1 MVVNTQGLSFSATFA
16 LSRFGESLTRI
27 LAECWADKMSFLYA
41 LSIKAQEAGAF
52 VGEAD
57 LSVWRET
64 PALRALL
71 ADEEVPSDVQVAV
84 GARAQEIRSLRS
96 SWRRGWELRAGKG
109 GARSRGRVWHWPR

>member
-1 MVVNTQGLSFSATFA
+1 MVAKTQGLSFSATFV
-16 LSRFGESLTRI
+16 LSRFGESPTRI
-27 LAECWADKMSFLYA
+27 LVERWADKMSFLYA
-41 LSIKAQEAGAF
+41 LSIKAQEAGAC

-71 ADEEVPSDVQVAV
+71 VDEEVPSDVQVVV

-96 SWRRGWELRAGKG
+96 S
-109 GARSRGRVWHWPR
+109 

>member
-1 MVVNTQGLSFSATFA
+1 MVANTQGLSFSATFA
-16 LSRFGESLTRI
+16 LSRFGESLARI
-27 LAECWADKMSFLYA
+27 LAECWADKMPFLYA
-41 LSIKAQEAGAF
+41 LSLEAQEAGAL

-71 ADEEVPSDVQVAV
+71 ADEEVPSDVQIAV

-96 SWRRGWELRAGKG
+96 S
-109 GARSRGRVWHWPR
+109 